1 MISFNIYY
9 KVSVLLISIAIVLNS
24 TLFIGCQQEKK
35 SILFNEHDKD
45 HPAKIEK
52 FTGEKYALVDSVF
65 LKEGR
70 EYISLHF
77 LEYKIKSVN
86 KRSAKIDEKFPD
98 SVNIIET
105 PEGFYISVKSKK
117 HEDFTFGD
125 KPQVT
130 MQTLSH
136 NQSGNY
142 IFNEEIDL
150 QKFIRLLSDKNAA
163 RYKRIPF
170 KFTLIENV
178 IMSVKEQY
186 LP

>member
-1 MISFNIYY
+1 M
-9 KVSVLLISIAIVLNS
+9 
-24 TLFIGCQQEKK
+24 LFIGCQHEKK
-35 SILFNEHDKD
+35 TIRFHEHDKSSSV
-45 HPAKIEK
+45 KIEK

-65 LKEGR
+65 LKEGK

-77 LEYKIKSVN
+77 LEYEIKSVN
-86 KRSAKIDEKFPD
+86 NRSAKMYEKFSD

-105 PEGFYISVKSKK
+105 PEAFYISVKSKN

-136 NQSGNY
+136 DQSGNY
-142 IFNEEIDL
+142 KFNEEIDL
-150 QKFIRLLSDKNAA
+150 QKFIRLLSDKNEA

-170 KFTLIENV
+170 KFTLVEN
-178 IMSVKEQY
+178 IITSVNEEY